1 MFGVGTTVGEDV
13 NAALIKVFGV
23 GIWLNWA
30 IAVVVPA
37 VIVPLVMTR
46 AYLAPYVG

>member
-1 MFGVGTTVGEDV
+1 MFGEGVKAVLERV
-13 NAALIKVFGV
+13 AFINVFGV
-23 GIWLNWA
+23 GIRLNWA